1 MPPFPPA
8 EINLS
13 QSQEVL
19 FIAAAVV
26 VCLLVGLAAALL
38 GRRSGRRAI
47 SQRLA
52 SLGTRLGLDPPE
64 DEYNIETSLSYLE
77 QVTGGAAQAVTESSS
92 DAIRLRRSLDTLTQG
107 VVLCDENGT
116 VIYRNG
122 RANALMVSR
131 HGDALAAQAVTE
143 VLEDAWHQGSA
154 ERTLD
159 LYGPPRR
166 TLQVRARQI
175 DDGRRPLGV
184 IALIEDVSERR
195 RLEEIRRD
203 FVANVSHELKT
214 PMGALGLL
222 AETLVSEPDPDVA
235 QRLAGRIHNEAFRV
249 SRIIDDLLDLSR
261 IESEEAPPR
270 EPVLVNLVMADAIER
285 VRATADQ
292 RGIEIVLHEPSPPV
306 AVMGDRRQLVS
317 AMHALL
323 ENAITYSYDNS
334 KVVVTGT
341 VQRTHSNLDHPSV
354 GSSAVTSGEGRAW
367 EAPANRGGA
376 RGARRRNAGLGETG
390 GGGPGRGTDRP
401 GRHRGASLHARD
413 PRPVHGA
420 RRVRDLGRGGDRH
433 HGTGTGIAGPTR
445 RGGRRDGS
453 AGDTRGGVAQLAH
466 RGARQRAP
474 VRAGPRHRDPRPGP
488 RPHLRALLPGRP
500 RPQPRHRRYRPR
512 PLNSASRRQ
521 QPPGLGRRRVP
532 RGRGIDLHPRPAHS
546 GGARR
551 MSKAGTSKA
560 PGRKGGRAATGEG
573 PVKVL
578 LAEDEESFIE
588 ALMIGLSNE
597 GFRVTVARDGSEALQ
612 LFEETA
618 PDILLLDLMLPKLS
632 GIDVCR
638 TIRARSQVPII
649 MVTAKGTEIDTVVA
663 LEVGAD
669 DYVTKPYRLR
679 ELVARMRA
687 VLRRTPG
694 GPESADVAGAIE
706 FGSDGAWESN
716 GIKVD
721 FDQRRVFVRG
731 EEVHLRRKEFEL
743 LRLLVENSGRV
754 LTRDV
759 LIDRVWGTDYIG
771 DTKTL
776 DVHIKRLRSRIEAD
790 PSTPLLITTVRGVGY
805 RFAAAS

>member
-1 MPPFPPA
+1 MTQ
-8 EINLS
+8 EI
-13 QSQEVL
+13 L
-19 FIAAAVV
+19 FIGIAVAV
-26 VCLLVGLAAALL
+26 AVLVGIVAALL

-64 DEYNIETSLSYLE
+64 DEYNVETSLAYLE

-131 HGDALAAQAVTE
+131 HGDALAAQAVTD
-143 VLEDAWHQGSA
+143 VLEDAWHEGSA

-306 AVMGDRRQLVS
+306 AVLGDRRQLVS

-341 VQRTHSNLDHPSV
+341 VQRFNPNLSHPSLA
-354 GSSAVTSGEGRAW
+354 GAFGGDGDGDGDGGDADDEPGTDAVTGELPVVTPDAGSGPATPE
-367 EAPANRGGA
+367 ETPVEPVFTPEILDQFSQSAP
-376 RGARRRNAGLGETG
+376 
-390 GGGPGRGTDRP
+390 
-401 GRHRGASLHARD
+401 GAS
-413 PRPVHGA
+413 
-420 RRVRDLGRGGDRH
+420 
-433 HGTGTGIAGPTR
+433 
-445 RGGRRDGS
+445 
-453 AGDTRGGVAQLAH
+453 
-466 RGARQRAP
+466 
-474 VRAGPRHRDPRPGP
+474 
-488 RPHLRALLPGRP
+488 
-500 RPQPRHRRYRPR
+500 
-512 PLNSASRRQ
+512 
-521 QPPGLGRRRVP
+521 
-532 RGRGIDLHPRPAHS
+532 
-546 GGARR
+546 
-551 MSKAGTSKA
+551 
-560 PGRKGGRAATGEG
+560 AATGTTAPTMPVPPVITADGDTAGTG
-573 PVKVL
+573 P
-578 LAEDEESFIE
+578 ADSAAAISPNWRIEERDNVRLSVQDHGVGIPARDLDRIFE
-588 ALMIGLSNE
+588 RFYRVDHGRSRDTGGTGLGLSIVRHVANNHQGWVDVESRE
-597 GFRVTVARDGSEALQ
+597 GEGSTFTLVLPVQAERVA
-612 LFEETA
+612 
-618 PDILLLDLMLPKLS
+618 
-632 GIDVCR
+632 
-638 TIRARSQVPII
+638 
-649 MVTAKGTEIDTVVA
+649 
-663 LEVGAD
+663 
-669 DYVTKPYRLR
+669 
-679 ELVARMRA
+679 
-687 VLRRTPG
+687 
-694 GPESADVAGAIE
+694 
-706 FGSDGAWESN
+706 
-716 GIKVD
+716 
-721 FDQRRVFVRG
+721 
-731 EEVHLRRKEFEL
+731 
-743 LRLLVENSGRV
+743 
-754 LTRDV
+754 
-759 LIDRVWGTDYIG
+759 
-771 DTKTL
+771 
-776 DVHIKRLRSRIEAD
+776 
-790 PSTPLLITTVRGVGY
+790 
-805 RFAAAS
+805 

>member
-1 MPPFPPA
+1 MLLSGPG
-8 EINLS
+8 EIHLS
-13 QSQEVL
+13 QTQQIAFVVGTVVVCVL
-19 FIAAAVV
+19 VGFIAAHF
-26 VCLLVGLAAALL
+26 

-52 SLGTRLGLDPPE
+52 ALGTRLGLDPPQ
-64 DEYNIETSLSYLE
+64 DEYNIETSLAYLE

-122 RANALMVSR
+122 RANGLMVSR

-143 VLEDAWHQGSA
+143 VLEDAWHEGSA

-184 IALIEDVSERR
+184 IALIEDISERR

-341 VQRTHSNLDHPSV
+341 VQRSNPDLEHPAVV
-354 GSSAVTSGEGRAW
+354 GSFAEPAPEPDTGELPAVDADGADSE
-367 EAPANRGGA
+367 PATA
-376 RGARRRNAGLGETG
+376 E
-390 GGGPGRGTDRP
+390 PEE
-401 GRHRGASLHARD
+401 
-413 PRPVHGA
+413 
-420 RRVRDLGRGGDRH
+420 
-433 HGTGTGIAGPTR
+433 
-445 RGGRRDGS
+445 
-453 AGDTRGGVAQLAH
+453 
-466 RGARQRAP
+466 
-474 VRAGPRHRDPRPGP
+474 
-488 RPHLRALLPGRP
+488 
-500 RPQPRHRRYRPR
+500 
-512 PLNSASRRQ
+512 
-521 QPPGLGRRRVP
+521 
-532 RGRGIDLHPRPAHS
+532 
-546 GGARR
+546 
-551 MSKAGTSKA
+551 
-560 PGRKGGRAATGEG
+560 EG
-573 PVKVL
+573 PVEPVFTPEIL
-578 LAEDEESFIE
+578 EHVPTFGGAAGDDTPD
-588 ALMIGLSNE
+588 ADAA
-597 GFRVTVARDGSEALQ
+597 T
-612 LFEETA
+612 TA
-618 PDILLLDLMLPKLS
+618 
-632 GIDVCR
+632 
-638 TIRARSQVPII
+638 
-649 MVTAKGTEIDTVVA
+649 
-663 LEVGAD
+663 
-669 DYVTKPYRLR
+669 
-679 ELVARMRA
+679 
-687 VLRRTPG
+687 
-694 GPESADVAGAIE
+694 
-706 FGSDGAWESN
+706 
-716 GIKVD
+716 
-721 FDQRRVFVRG
+721 
-731 EEVHLRRKEFEL
+731 
-743 LRLLVENSGRV
+743 
-754 LTRDV
+754 
-759 LIDRVWGTDYIG
+759 
-771 DTKTL
+771 
-776 DVHIKRLRSRIEAD
+776 
-790 PSTPLLITTVRGVGY
+790 
-805 RFAAAS
+805 AAASATSTTAPAPLGGAPGDAAGTVPAEPSAVAPPNWRIEERDNVRLSVQDHGIGIPARDLDRIFERFYRVDHGRSRDTGGTGLGLSIVRHVANNHQGWVDVESREGEGSTFTLVLPIQAERVA

>member
-1 MPPFPPA
+1 MPLFGPG

-13 QSQEVL
+13 ETQEVL
-19 FIAAAVV
+19 FVAIAVG
-26 VCLLVGLAAALL
+26 VCVLVGIIASLL

-52 SLGTRLGLDPPE
+52 ALGTRLGLDPPE
-64 DEYNIETSLSYLE
+64 DENNIETSLAYLE

-143 VLEDAWHQGSA
+143 VLEDAWHEGSS

-166 TLQVRARQI
+166 TLQVRAHQI

-184 IALIEDVSERR
+184 IALIEDISERR

-222 AETLVSEPDPDVA
+222 AETLVSEPDPQVA

-341 VQRTHSNLDHPSV
+341 VQRANPVTGPPSSGSTQVGDAAAAGAGATFASV
-354 GSSAVTSGEGRAW
+354 GSAIGTSTGALGDTGEYRAVGRETSGGGTSGGTSGDDAPSTGEVPATTAAATGSAPESGAGPENRQEGPV
-367 EAPANRGGA
+367 EPVFTPEILEQYAPANESGA
-376 RGARRRNAGLGETG
+376 
-390 GGGPGRGTDRP
+390 
-401 GRHRGASLHARD
+401 ASPA
-413 PRPVHGA
+413 
-420 RRVRDLGRGGDRH
+420 
-433 HGTGTGIAGPTR
+433 TGTTPPPP
-445 RGGRRDGS
+445 
-453 AGDTRGGVAQLAH
+453 LA
-466 RGARQRAP
+466 
-474 VRAGPRHRDPRPGP
+474 
-488 RPHLRALLPGRP
+488 
-500 RPQPRHRRYRPR
+500 
-512 PLNSASRRQ
+512 
-521 QPPGLGRRRVP
+521 
-532 RGRGIDLHPRPAHS
+532 
-546 GGARR
+546 
-551 MSKAGTSKA
+551 
-560 PGRKGGRAATGEG
+560 
-573 PVKVL
+573 
-578 LAEDEESFIE
+578 
-588 ALMIGLSNE
+588 
-597 GFRVTVARDGSEALQ
+597 
-612 LFEETA
+612 
-618 PDILLLDLMLPKLS
+618 
-632 GIDVCR
+632 
-638 TIRARSQVPII
+638 
-649 MVTAKGTEIDTVVA
+649 
-663 LEVGAD
+663 
-669 DYVTKPYRLR
+669 
-679 ELVARMRA
+679 
-687 VLRRTPG
+687 
-694 GPESADVAGAIE
+694 PESDPTE
-706 FGSDGAWESN
+706 N
-716 GIKVD
+716 GPAETTAV
-721 FDQRRVFVRG
+721 VSP
-731 EEVHLRRKEFEL
+731 
-743 LRLLVENSGRV
+743 N
-754 LTRDV
+754 
-759 LIDRVWGTDYIG
+759 W
-771 DTKTL
+771 
-776 DVHIKRLRSRIEAD
+776 RIEERD
-790 PSTPLLITTVRGVGY
+790 NVRLSVQDHGVG
-805 RFAAAS
+805 